1 MLRLNRSARPRG
13 VGCSRLPAA
22 RAEVGAAP
30 QYTAAQAAAGKTA
43 FDADCAVCHGN
54 TLTNGTM
61 APPLAGEAFST
72 LWAGRSVRARYDSA
86 KTMPPANPGSLP
98 DATYANIVAY
108 ILQMNDYAVGETPFI
123 TGDGTTLR

>member
-1 MLRLNRSARPRG
+1 
-13 VGCSRLPAA
+13 VT
-22 RAEVGAAP
+22 GAAP

-43 FDADCAVCHGN
+43 FEADCAVCHGN

-61 APPLAGEAFST
+61 APPLAGESFRAM
-72 LWAGRSVRARYDSA
+72 WAGESVRALFDSA
-86 KTMPPANPGSLP
+86 KAMPPASPGSLP

-108 ILQMNDYAVGETPFI
+108 ILQTNGYAAGETPLT